1 MPTATLTSKGQIT
14 VPRQVRDHLRLQT
27 GDAVDF
33 IIDEH
38 GRVHVRAADI
48 DVSDLKGLLHAP
60 GRKPVSLEDMDA
72 AIARGRRRSA

>member
-1 MPTATLTSKGQIT
+1 MPTARLTSKGQVT

-38 GRVHVRAADI
+38 GSVHVRAVNV
-48 DVSDLKGLLHAP
+48 DVSDLKGLLRVP
-60 GRKPVSLEDMDA
+60 GRRPLRLEEMDA
-72 AIARGRRRSA
+72 TSRFRLL